1 MPLGGIVRPAT
12 KAQFFEEFSMFV
24 SPAFA
29 QSADAAAAPGLIE
42 SLVPFLLIFVVFYFL
57 LIRPQQKKA
66 KEHKSMQESIRRG
79 DKIITNGGIF
89 GDVVRVKDDG
99 VVEVEIAEGVK
110 VKVDRGMISAVLAK
124 TEPADKAPKGDN
136 DDGDKSD
143 KKESGGGLKNL
154 LSGKK

>member
-1 MPLGGIVRPAT
+1 
-12 KAQFFEEFSMFV
+12 MFV

-66 KEHKSMQESIRRG
+66 KEHRSMQESVRRG

-89 GDVVRVKDDG
+89 GDVVRVRDDG

-110 VKVDRGMISAVLAK
+110 VRVDRGMISTVLAK
-124 TEPADKAPKGDN
+124 TEPAGKTPKGDAN
-136 DDGDKSD
+136 DNDGGKGADKSD

>member
-1 MPLGGIVRPAT
+1 
-12 KAQFFEEFSMFV
+12 MFV

-29 QSADAAAAPGLIE
+29 QSAGAAAAPGLFE
-42 SLVPFLLIFVVFYFL
+42 SLIPFLLIFVVFYFL

-66 KEHKSMQESIRRG
+66 KEHRSMQESIRRG
-79 DKIITNGGIF
+79 DKIITNGGIY
-89 GDVVRVKDDG
+89 GEVVRAKDDG

-110 VKVDRGMISAVLAK
+110 VRVDRNMISAVLAK
-124 TEPADKAPKGDN
+124 TEPADKSSKGGDSEK
-136 DDGDKSD
+136 DTDGES